1 MTNFIYKADLS
12 GLTVLKTNYEQYEY
26 FFYKGHP
33 NFLIP
38 DFNSE
43 PIDIWIGY
51 LDYLEKIHGEEVED
65 DGGEVSSHKVID
77 NETGLTR
84 CTYTAYGI
92 CTDGDVCK
100 DHTLYIEGYVV
111 VKSEDAKLRFYD
123 DSYFIAT
130 LVEIK

>member
-12 GLTVLKTNYEQYEY
+12 GLTVLKTNYEQYEH

-38 DFNSE
+38 DFNSQ

-51 LDYLEKIHGEEVED
+51 LDYLENINGGEVED

-92 CTDGDVCK
+92 CTDDVCT
-100 DHTLYIEGYVV
+100 DHILYIEGYVV
-111 VKSEDAKLRFYD
+111 LDSED

>member
-1 MTNFIYKADLS
+1 MKYFIYKPDLS
-12 GLTVLKTNYEQYEY
+12 GLKVLKTNYEQFEQ

-33 NFLIP
+33 QFLIP

-43 PIDIWIGY
+43 PTDIWISY
-51 LDYLEKIHGEEVED
+51 LDYLEKIYGEEIDD

-92 CTDGDVCK
+92 CTDDVCR
-100 DHTLYIEGYVV
+100 DHILRIEGYVV
-111 VKSEDAKLRFYD
+111 LDVEN
-123 DSYFIAT
+123 DSHFVVT
-130 LVEIK
+130 LLEINE